1 MTESSTLTRL
11 AELAATAGATEIA
24 PSVDAMPG
32 FRIEREKLLDFLAD
46 LRDEP
51 SLRFNMLLDVTG
63 LDWSGEE
70 PRFEVVYHLF
80 SVDNKARVRVK
91 TRCTEL
97 DPHVPSAT
105 SLFPAAD
112 FHERETFDMFGIV
125 FDGHPDLR
133 RILMPDEYGHHPLR
147 KEFPVEGIEPERCY
161 LMQGGVM
168 MPRPEGAGP
177 LAGAGSETP

>member
-1 MTESSTLTRL
+1 MTEPLTLSRL
-11 AELAATAGATEIA
+11 AQLASAAGASEIE
-24 PSVDAMPG
+24 PSADAMLG
-32 FRIEREKLLDFLAD
+32 FRIGREKLLDFLAD

-51 SLRFNMLLDVTG
+51 SLRFKLLLDVTG

-70 PRFEVVYHLF
+70 PRFEVVYHLY
-80 SVDNKARVRVK
+80 SVDQGLRVRVK
-91 TRCTEL
+91 TRCPEL

-105 SLFPAAD
+105 GLFPTAD

-133 RILMPDEYGHHPLR
+133 RILMPDEFEHHPLR
-147 KEFPVEGIEPERCY
+147 KEYPLEGIEPEKCY
-161 LMQGGVM
+161 LMKGGVM

-177 LAGAGSETP
+177 IKGAGSATP